1 MRIYI
6 MRHGEAH
13 TFATSDEE
21 RPLTERGELQSV
33 DIARWLAKEL
43 PDGKLDLVLVS
54 PYLRAQQTWQVCENV
69 LPPAKRVL
77 TEDGITPYGDSEHV
91 ASYLRALVSVDN
103 PASMLVISHL
113 PLVGYLTAEFDADI
127 QPPMFP
133 TSSVSCID
141 YDAETGKSEV
151 LWMKSPSQLMGCAS

>member
-13 TFATSDEE
+13 TFAASDEE
-21 RPLTERGELQSV
+21 RPLTERGEQQSV
-33 DIARWLAKEL
+33 EMARWLAQEL
-43 PDGKLDLVLVS
+43 PEGKLDLVLVS
-54 PYLRAQQTWQVCENV
+54 PYLRAQQTWSACAAV
-69 LPPAKRVL
+69 LPEAKNVL

-103 PASMLVISHL
+103 PASIFLVSHL
-113 PLVGYLTAEFDADI
+113 PLVGYLTAEFEADI

-133 TSSVSCID
+133 TSSISCIE
-141 YDAETGKSEV
+141 YNPETEQSEV
-151 LWMKSPSQLMGCAS
+151 LWMKSPSQVMGYAS

>member
-13 TFATSDEE
+13 TFAGSDED

-33 DIARWLAKEL
+33 DIARWLAQAL

-54 PYLRAQQTWQVCENV
+54 PYLRAQQTWQACENV

-91 ASYLRALVSVDN
+91 ASYLRALVSVDA
-103 PASMLVISHL
+103 PSSILVVSHL
-113 PLVGYLTAEFDADI
+113 PLVGYLTAEFDADM

-141 YDAETGKSEV
+141 YDAATGKSEV